1 MNTIVR
7 HSISIPIL
15 ILLFITI
22 VYALYSYFVPFQ
34 WDDLTFASTYVE
46 FNNGSTNFNLSTLI
60 DLYSH
65 SRAVE
70 AGRISNLGTP
80 FMVLFFPHWLS
91 AGIIGLVV
99 AGIIRIIAGL
109 SMPGHRISSSKIF
122 LIWFLVI
129 ILFPWR
135 DALMVKAYSLNYL
148 VAALAILLVVKS
160 FLSTDWIKQRN
171 IISAILLGIFAF
183 IAGAIHE
190 GFTLPTLCGICL
202 YAATRRFNLCWQ
214 QWFLII
220 GLIAGVIC
228 ILTGNYHQSR
238 IADEVHFTFGAD
250 DMLKNLILLC
260 SGLILVG
267 LSSFLMIATPR
278 YRHSFI
284 SLIHSQWILFVGI
297 AIAGYCM
304 SLFVKPSP
312 RVGTCSQL
320 FSIIALLYM
329 WRQYPP
335 RLISL
340 VYHNNRLRTIATGLI
355 ATFCFAHIITV
366 ISWQKRL
373 YDEAEYIYNALSE
386 SPTGTIYYD
395 IIPRDAAPIITL
407 RACTDRTWI
416 EPFQY
421 YVIDISIFNNQHK
434 NAAVV
439 PTKLSQSAANSKLLE
454 GTARLSMTDG
464 VLTSDNLDL
473 QRINGTLQL
482 LLSTDTSPIPQIY
495 DCLSLKYISPDGPK
509 IYIHPYKLDG
519 NIIKADIIQPK

>member
-99 AGIIRIIAGL
+99 AGIIRI
-109 SMPGHRISSSKIF
+109 
-122 LIWFLVI
+122 
-129 ILFPWR
+129 
-135 DALMVKAYSLNYL
+135 
-148 VAALAILLVVKS
+148 
-160 FLSTDWIKQRN
+160 
-171 IISAILLGIFAF
+171 
-183 IAGAIHE
+183 
-190 GFTLPTLCGICL
+190 
-202 YAATRRFNLCWQ
+202 
-214 QWFLII
+214 
-220 GLIAGVIC
+220 IAGVIC

-366 ISWQKRL
+366 ISWQKRF

-482 LLSTDTSPIPQIY
+482 LLSTDTSPTPKIY